1 MPLSDSDIME
11 GHIIR
16 SVPACT
22 VRVLLSDD
30 QQEEQGLFQL
40 PAGPVRRHV
49 SISERGSEIS
59 GYGLA
64 ELLRLP
70 APAFHALCLEED
82 REKLRA
88 RFSAAVEA
96 RASYEV
102 GYRIRRAD
110 GSVAWI
116 QESGD
121 IDRSGMNLQ
130 LACTVVDR
138 SPEELLKEE
147 VVKREQMLAAI
158 ADANSYLINEPDL
171 FTALNK
177 AAERVGRSTGVDRV
191 YLFANVIDANGD
203 AVTTSQR
210 MEWNSGQAQA
220 QLNNPDLQ
228 DLPIEDFGP
237 FMEPLKQGDPFRA
250 VVAEIEDTNLRE
262 FLSAQDILSI
272 LVLPITREGRFWGFL
287 GFDQCSHVR
296 IWSPQEESILRTL
309 CAAMASAV
317 SRDNLARELELELVS
332 EQAINKVTAAIM
344 PLEDALEVFWTAVE
358 AIPEEL
364 GLTDCVIY
372 QFDPAMGKLAQVAAR
387 TNRTTERRILSSAFT
402 LDLSKGIVG
411 RSARTREAIFVADT
425 RTDPDYI
432 ADDVAGR
439 SELAVPIL
447 ADDRLLGVIDTE
459 HPEVDFFRPRHMRFL
474 RMLSNIIAVKIL
486 ELEHFA
492 AALEHQRTANELQR
506 ALTEELERSL
516 KEREA
521 QLNEITAIS
530 RFPEVSPLPVMRLDT
545 HGTLTYANAASAP
558 LMEAWKATVGAPVD
572 KNILVQLRWAAAR
585 GAPVNQ
591 FLGDRVFKV
600 MANPVAGFDFMNVYA
615 TEETAMHKLKDLQED
630 MIRQERMSILGQLMA
645 GIAHELN
652 TPLGAISGSINNL
665 LRTADRWFRE
675 DLPNLDKQDIPL
687 IDRHARKAD
696 LQAGDHYNRQKALR
710 NALRANHPQL
720 AEDGEYAS
728 MLTDMGWHTPLN
740 EEQEA
745 LLRHPRATDVLK
757 TIHTIVSISSSAS
770 IIRFAS
776 ERSGRIVKALRSY
789 SHKDLGEFPVA
800 FDIHRQIT
808 DLQQLFATGVRKG
821 IKFAVHSD
829 GPLVINGFEDQ
840 LSHVWTNLYNNAI
853 QAMGNQG
860 DLVVRIGKSGDDAI
874 VSFSNNGPMIP
885 PNITERIFEPM
896 FTTKAR
902 GEGTGMGLSIARSI
916 VHEHGGVITC
926 VSGPDETTFTVRL
939 PMDHRR
945 ELPGRERGPAKVLN

>member
-1 MPLSDSDIME
+1 
-11 GHIIR
+11 
-16 SVPACT
+16 
-22 VRVLLSDD
+22 
-30 QQEEQGLFQL
+30 
-40 PAGPVRRHV
+40 
-49 SISERGSEIS
+49 
-59 GYGLA
+59 
-64 ELLRLP
+64 
-70 APAFHALCLEED
+70 
-82 REKLRA
+82 
-88 RFSAAVEA
+88 
-96 RASYEV
+96 
-102 GYRIRRAD
+102 
-110 GSVAWI
+110 
-116 QESGD
+116 
-121 IDRSGMNLQ
+121 
-130 LACTVVDR
+130 
-138 SPEELLKEE
+138 
-147 VVKREQMLAAI
+147 
-158 ADANSYLINEPDL
+158 
-171 FTALNK
+171 
-177 AAERVGRSTGVDRV
+177 
-191 YLFANVIDANGD
+191 
-203 AVTTSQR
+203 
-210 MEWNSGQAQA
+210 
-220 QLNNPDLQ
+220 
-228 DLPIEDFGP
+228 
-237 FMEPLKQGDPFRA
+237 
-250 VVAEIEDTNLRE
+250 
-262 FLSAQDILSI
+262 
-272 LVLPITREGRFWGFL
+272 
-287 GFDQCSHVR
+287 
-296 IWSPQEESILRTL
+296 
-309 CAAMASAV
+309 
-317 SRDNLARELELELVS
+317 
-332 EQAINKVTAAIM
+332 
-344 PLEDALEVFWTAVE
+344 
-358 AIPEEL
+358 
-364 GLTDCVIY
+364 
-372 QFDPAMGKLAQVAAR
+372 
-387 TNRTTERRILSSAFT
+387 
-402 LDLSKGIVG
+402 
-411 RSARTREAIFVADT
+411 
-425 RTDPDYI
+425 
-432 ADDVAGR
+432 
-439 SELAVPIL
+439 
-447 ADDRLLGVIDTE
+447 
-459 HPEVDFFRPRHMRFL
+459 
-474 RMLSNIIAVKIL
+474 
-486 ELEHFA
+486 
-492 AALEHQRTANELQR
+492 
-506 ALTEELERSL
+506 
-516 KEREA
+516 
-521 QLNEITAIS
+521 
-530 RFPEVSPLPVMRLDT
+530 MRLDT

-600 MANPVAGFDFMNVYA
+600 MANPVEGFDFMNVYA

-860 DLVVRIGKSGDDAI
+860 ELVVRIGKSGDDAI